1 MRLEHSASQ
10 PQSSRVPLTWLSPS
24 CHSPVDAQ
32 QLSLQEVQARV
43 LTQRSLPPPTRSPDS
58 SHQFVGR
65 TVESGV
71 GFSQTISN
79 IQSLL
84 NSPPNTGV
92 ALTGSRSNQN
102 LRSPSSP
109 VFNSLPMSPIRQ
121 NFMQCS
127 ASQSSSSSQPTP
139 THASAIPDASFDS
152 DHLQVAKT
160 LPRVLAS
167 DTIRPALSIDQP
179 VPSVCPRMG
188 KGERQLKKATKDNK
202 FKKDI
207 MTFLDHCDKEI
218 KRIAAE
224 HSKPLLTVKKL
235 VGVHRR
241 FREQRAPSLYNAL
254 MHQKSEELN
263 AQGVKLKT
271 LHKKHQVMAEDIN
284 IQAIL
289 ADPGCDEAESAIHEL
304 CAYQNAKI
312 SGARASAKANDNDIA
327 KTWSEL
333 THKAQNLSKRTS
345 AATFGFIC
353 GSKAGQHITCQ
364 FFGNGPIEAFLLSKF
379 GLTGAE
385 FIEAVE
391 AYFIFLSSGRTSTNM
406 GVKAMRKETVKLIL
420 EGLKNITRND
430 KICMEYEHYEVLII
444 KERCS
449 HGNPHNLNA
458 AHAIS
463 LYQAVKSKTCM
474 WKPLDRMELHRVRRS
489 IEARVDSGDLAI
501 PERLRR
507 GKGGAESKSGR
518 VAGKRRRDSGD
529 TGVSVGK
536 GVKRRRVATLNAGME
551 RGVRGKFNSRPF
563 RKHCETTIRSD
574 SEDEEREDEEREDE
588 EREDGEREDE
598 ERDDGEGL
606 REEEMS
612 RTHPSDSEEEES
624 GDGEDLRMQG
634 VRKTQPRPKPKP
646 IGKGG
651 RIIGTH
657 QDAREDW
664 GSKGQDDNET
674 DDLPEE
680 DELIDDD

>member
-1 MRLEHSASQ
+1 
-10 PQSSRVPLTWLSPS
+10 
-24 CHSPVDAQ
+24 
-32 QLSLQEVQARV
+32 
-43 LTQRSLPPPTRSPDS
+43 
-58 SHQFVGR
+58 
-65 TVESGV
+65 
-71 GFSQTISN
+71 
-79 IQSLL
+79 
-84 NSPPNTGV
+84 
-92 ALTGSRSNQN
+92 
-102 LRSPSSP
+102 
-109 VFNSLPMSPIRQ
+109 
-121 NFMQCS
+121 
-127 ASQSSSSSQPTP
+127 
-139 THASAIPDASFDS
+139 
-152 DHLQVAKT
+152 
-160 LPRVLAS
+160 
-167 DTIRPALSIDQP
+167 
-179 VPSVCPRMG
+179 MG

-202 FKKDI
+202 FEKDI

-224 HSKPLLTVKKL
+224 HLKPLLTVKKL
-235 VGVHRR
+235 VGVHRC

-271 LHKKHQVMAEDIN
+271 LHEKHQVMAEDID

-353 GSKAGQHITCQ
+353 GSKAGQHITRQ

-385 FIEAVE
+385 FIEAAE

-420 EGLKNITRND
+420 EGLKNITRNN

-444 KERCS
+444 KEY
-449 HGNPHNLNA
+449 GVKLIGWPDGVPMETPYNLNA

-489 IEARVDSGDLAI
+489 IEARVDSVDLAI

-536 GVKRRRVATLNAGME
+536 GVKRRRVATLNVGME

-563 RKHCETTIRSD
+563 RKHGETTIRSD
-574 SEDEEREDEEREDE
+574 SEDEEREDEEREDGE
-588 EREDGEREDE
+588 REDGEREDEEREDGEREDREREDKEREDKEREDGEREDE

-657 QDAREDW
+657 QGAREDR

-680 DELIDDD
+680 DKLIDDD